1 MLRRFLSTANRKPM
15 AVRKSAD
22 EARRAV
28 EKAPEELQGS
38 TSSASPE
45 VPPSEPQSFGHYLA
59 SNFIWGAGAMV
70 GALAALSIARAFMDE
85 VPPSESDLAA
95 DEWLGAQHVVPDK

>member
-1 MLRRFLSTANRKPM
+1 MLRRFLSTANRKPV

-28 EKAPEELQGS
+28 EKAPDELQGS
-38 TSSASPE
+38 TSSPSPE
-45 VPPSEPQSFGHYLA
+45 VPPSEPQSFGHYFA

-70 GALAALSIARAFMDE
+70 GALAALNIARAFMDE
-85 VPPSESDLAA
+85 VPPSESES